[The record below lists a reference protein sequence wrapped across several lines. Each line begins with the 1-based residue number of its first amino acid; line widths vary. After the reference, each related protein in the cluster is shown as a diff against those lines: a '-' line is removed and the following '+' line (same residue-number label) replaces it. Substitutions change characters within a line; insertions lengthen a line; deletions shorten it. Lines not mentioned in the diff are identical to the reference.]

1 MGLYRAG
8 GALLALALVTIAA
21 PAFADDG
28 TYLGTLTF
36 NANQPGDAR
45 HVCPGTGAMK
55 LTVAGDKIQYESIA
69 RGARAAG
76 NIKDDGSF
84 SASGSY
90 GAGDTSATTVV
101 DGRIEQA
108 RASGHF
114 AVTNH
119 NGTCAGTF
127 TASRP

>member
-8 GALLALALVTIAA
+8 GALLALALATIAA

-69 RGARAAG
+69 RGARA
-76 NIKDDGSF
+76 DLSF
-84 SASGSY
+84 WDSEYQVIGTMVGGRFVYSAMEVS
-90 GAGDTSATTVV
+90 V
-101 DGRIEQA
+101 
-108 RASGHF
+108 
-114 AVTNH
+114 
-119 NGTCAGTF
+119 
-127 TASRP
+127 